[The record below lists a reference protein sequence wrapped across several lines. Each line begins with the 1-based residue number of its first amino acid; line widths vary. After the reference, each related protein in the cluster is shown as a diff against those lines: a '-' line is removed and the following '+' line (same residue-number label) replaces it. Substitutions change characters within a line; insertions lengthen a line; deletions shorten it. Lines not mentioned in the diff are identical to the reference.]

1 MSKVLIFIAFFS
13 FLSNGFSQN
22 SDVVQLAQRITKD
35 TQDDS
40 LKVVAI
46 YQWMMDNISYDRIN
60 AALDDPKD
68 EASDVN
74 IIVKRKEAICIGY
87 ANLFKLLCVL
97 NNIKAEIIN
106 GYALGL
112 GYETTGQ
119 IPMDKANHAWNAVKI
134 NNRWYLMDITWAD
147 NNDRIYNAEY
157 LWANPSVFIEKHLS
171 EDPFWQLLD
180 NPVDLHCFINGKNC
194 TDKLILK
201 SNYGQHV
208 NEEFKLDSIERTY
221 NYFKR
226 AIRFN
231 NDNLEIIAQAA
242 YFFLIRGNDALKE
255 YYELKEQQ
263 KKTFDVF
270 INKELVLNPLKKAK
284 NCFEAAIKFYGK
296 IYNKKG
302 ELNTVN
308 IKYGAS
314 KIKETDQ
321 EIEMIE
327 LYFKQANR
335 G

>member
-1 MSKVLIFIAFFS
+1 MNKVLIFIAFFS

-46 YQWMMDNISYDRIN
+46 SHWMIDNISYDRIN

-74 IIVKRKEAICIGY
+74 IIVKRKKAICEGY
-87 ANLFKLLCVL
+87 ANLFKSLCTL
-97 NNIKAEIIN
+97 NSINAEIIV
-106 GYALGL
+106 GYGL
-112 GYETTGQ
+112 SFESEMNYNN
-119 IPMDKANHAWNAVKI
+119 KSNHGWNAVKI
-134 NNRWYLMDITWAD
+134 HNSWYLMDITWAD
-147 NNDRIYNAEY
+147 NDDGTCDAEY
-157 LWANPSVFIEKHLS
+157 LWADPSVFIEKHLP

-180 NPVDLHCFINGKNC
+180 NPVSLHCFINGKNC

-201 SNYGQHV
+201 SDYGQHIT
-208 NEEFKLDSIERTY
+208 EEFKLDSIERTY

-226 AIRFN
+226 AIGFN
-231 NDNLEIIAQAA
+231 NDNLEIIGQAA
-242 YFFLIRGNDALKE
+242 YFFLQRGKDALKA

-270 INKELVLNPLKKAK
+270 IDKELVLDPLKKAK
-284 NCFEAAIKFYGK
+284 RCFEASIKFYGK

-302 ELNTVN
+302 ELNSVN
-308 IKYGAS
+308 IKYGTS

-327 LYFKQANR
+327 LYFKQINR